1 MVTVPDQLG
10 AVAGALLQAVVAA
23 GAGSLLAKQ
32 LEERFESISCIHLR
46 YFSSKKN
53 NRKTEPKNLEFSV
66 FTLFMSPGWWRM
78 KKMKRMG

>member
-32 LEERFESISCIHLR
+32 LEERFESISCI
-46 YFSSKKN
+46 
-53 NRKTEPKNLEFSV
+53 
-66 FTLFMSPGWWRM
+66 LFYDLFPV
-78 KKMKRMG
+78 